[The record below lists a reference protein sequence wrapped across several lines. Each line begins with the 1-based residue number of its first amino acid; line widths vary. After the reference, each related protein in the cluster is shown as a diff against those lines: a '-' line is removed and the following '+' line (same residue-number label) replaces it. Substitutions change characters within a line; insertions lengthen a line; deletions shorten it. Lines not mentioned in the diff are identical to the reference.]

1 MSMSGLHRWTI
12 GLATT
17 TGLLS
22 LTVTSGIAV
31 LAHRFVEEF
40 SRPHTLLDTS
50 AFTWKVPEDGAE
62 PPLTLQ
68 RPLLF
73 QASDGT
79 LLCGDFWAQEI
90 LAPTVVLCH
99 GYRISRAHMRAIA
112 ASEYRRGYNV
122 LFFDFR
128 GHGDSDSVLT
138 SGGNAEVRDLEAAI
152 EVALRQPETIA
163 NKIVVHGFSM
173 GASVALLTPPHSAVV
188 AIVADS
194 PYARSDDIMRRI
206 VQYQLTQQSK
216 QWPKLLRQLKFLF
229 PTIAWAITS
238 TGFMF
243 FHVRFGYNVVA
254 RTDITFRC
262 WKNRARKML
271 EQRTIPILLVHT
283 VEDELIPFAHALQ
296 IAEQAKAC
304 DTPLETYF
312 VEKGLHCGAYAQD
325 PQQYTR
331 ILLAFLQ
338 RHLGDDFPQQ
348 SEKSA

>member
-1 MSMSGLHRWTI
+1 MSGLHRWTI

-22 LTVTSGIAV
+22 LTVTSSIAV
-31 LAHRFVEEF
+31 LAHHFVEEF

-50 AFTWKVPEDGAE
+50 AFTWKVPEDGVE
-62 PPLTLQ
+62 PPASLQ
-68 RPLLF
+68 RALLF
-73 QASDGT
+73 EASDGT
-79 LLCGDFWAQEI
+79 LLCGDFWAQET
-90 LAPTVVLCH
+90 LAPTVILCH
-99 GYRISRAHMRAIA
+99 GYRISRSHMRAIA
-112 ASEYRRGYNV
+112 ASEHRHGYNV
-122 LFFDFR
+122 FFFDFR

-152 EVALRQPETIA
+152 EVAIRQPETIA
-163 NKIVVHGFSM
+163 DKIIIHGFSM
-173 GASVALLTPPHSAVV
+173 GASVALLTPPHPAVA

-216 QWPKLLRQLKFLF
+216 QWPSPLRRLKFLF

-254 RTDITFRC
+254 RPDITFRR
-262 WKNRARKML
+262 WKNRAKKML
-271 EQRTIPILLVHT
+271 QQRAIPILLVHSMQ
-283 VEDELIPFAHALQ
+283 DELIPFTHAQQ
-296 IAEQAKAC
+296 IAAEAKAC

-312 VEKGLHCGAYAQD
+312 VENGLHCGAYAQN
-325 PQQYTR
+325 PQQYTHV
-331 ILLAFLQ
+331 LLVFLQ
-338 RHLGDDFPQQ
+338 RALGDDFPRQ